1 LTQLKKLGTGGF
13 KKENV
18 VTTDEKKYPQDI
30 QIQFVQDKVDLLDK
44 FKIGESVKI
53 GINLR
58 GRSGLMQ
65 RRNSLFQYY
74 SGMEYKQSRIS

>member
-1 LTQLKKLGTGGF
+1 MK
-13 KKENV
+13 N
-18 VTTDEKKYPQDI
+18 PQDI

-58 GRSGLMQ
+58 GRGGLMQ
-65 RRNSLFQYY
+65 RRNSLFQLFRHGINKVE
-74 SGMEYKQSRIS
+74 SVTT

>member
-1 LTQLKKLGTGGF
+1 MKNTLK
-13 KKENV
+13 
-18 VTTDEKKYPQDI
+18 DI

-58 GRSGLMQ
+58 GRELD
-65 RRNSLFQYY
+65 
-74 SGMEYKQSRIS
+74 

>member
-1 LTQLKKLGTGGF
+1 MK
-13 KKENV
+13 N
-18 VTTDEKKYPQDI
+18 PQDI

-58 GRSGLMQ
+58 GRGGLMQ
-65 RRNSLFQYY
+65 RRNSLFQ
-74 SGMEYKQSRIS
+74 SIQVGINKVESVNTNDLQQQTKF

>member
-1 LTQLKKLGTGGF
+1 VGL
-13 KKENV
+13 KENV
-18 VTTDEKKYPQDI
+18 VTTEKRKYPQDI

-74 SGMEYKQSRIS
+74 SGMGINKSRIS